1 MKYYLIIILSFLVS
15 ELFGQAAGNI
25 LRSRGSTGTET
36 ILNNNNSNNTATRA
50 TVNSAALSNG
60 EQHTFTVSILLNQS
74 ADTYLAVFNATQI
87 GETAAQTEEL
97 LSTRVTNFV
106 NGLKQYGIPET
117 NIYID
122 MVSLLPVFGLE
133 ATEEKLFSKTFNEV
147 PQGFELQKNIH
158 ILTSDITTVEKMVAL
173 AAENEIYDLVKVD
186 YFVNDMLTVES
197 QLRAK
202 ALEIVKK
209 RMDTYSTLGINSTYE
224 VEVHESMQTI
234 YPINNYDSYQAF
246 KTSSFA
252 AIGRRTTVRQ
262 SDKQTTL
269 YFKSVDYSNFDFI
282 INPSYLAPPVQFV
295 MQLTVKYYK
304 IEKPENE
311 TTPNNI
317 YYLISP
323 SGAIQKLNIQ
333 E

>member
-74 ADTYLAVFNATQI
+74 ADTYLAVFNA
-87 GETAAQTEEL
+87 
-97 LSTRVTNFV
+97 RVTNFV

-158 ILTSDITTVEKMVAL
+158 ILTSDISCGK
-173 AAENEIYDLVKVD
+173 
-186 YFVNDMLTVES
+186 
-197 QLRAK
+197 
-202 ALEIVKK
+202 
-209 RMDTYSTLGINSTYE
+209 
-224 VEVHESMQTI
+224 
-234 YPINNYDSYQAF
+234 
-246 KTSSFA
+246 
-252 AIGRRTTVRQ
+252 
-262 SDKQTTL
+262 
-269 YFKSVDYSNFDFI
+269 
-282 INPSYLAPPVQFV
+282 
-295 MQLTVKYYK
+295 
-304 IEKPENE
+304 
-311 TTPNNI
+311 
-317 YYLISP
+317 
-323 SGAIQKLNIQ
+323 
-333 E
+333 